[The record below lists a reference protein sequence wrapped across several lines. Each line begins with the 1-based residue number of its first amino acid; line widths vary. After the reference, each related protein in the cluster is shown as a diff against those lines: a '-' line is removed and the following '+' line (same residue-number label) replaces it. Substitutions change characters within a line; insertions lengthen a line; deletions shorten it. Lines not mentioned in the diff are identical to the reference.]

1 MPAKLPRPIIRVN
14 PHALWGRLSVLNM
27 SQNELA
33 DRAGLTSGYI
43 SLLVGGKRRP
53 SPDARR
59 RLMEALGVTDFH
71 DLFVVEECDEP

>member
-1 MPAKLPRPIIRVN
+1 MPSRPVRRKIKLN
-14 PHALWGRLSVLNM
+14 PYAVWDRLNILNM

-33 DRAGLTSGYI
+33 HRAGLTSGYI
-43 SLLVGGKRRP
+43 SLLVGGRRRP

-71 DLFVVEECDEP
+71 DMFIVEEADA

>member
-1 MPAKLPRPIIRVN
+1 MQGKPSRPIIKVN
-14 PHALWGRLSVLNM
+14 PHALWEMLDVLNLT
-27 SQNELA
+27 QNQLA
-33 DRAGLTSGYI
+33 DRAGLTSGYV

-71 DLFVVEECDEP
+71 DLFMVEGDGA

>member
-1 MPAKLPRPIIRVN
+1 MPAKLPRPTIRVN

-33 DRAGLTSGYI
+33 ARAGLTSGYI

-59 RLMEALGVTDFH
+59 RLMETLGVTDFH
-71 DLFVVEECDEP
+71 ALFIVEGSDEP